1 MRIYSADLETTV
13 YDNQTY
19 TEAWASALVSLD
31 SDNPLVFHSLEE
43 TLEYL
48 DQQDED
54 AILYYH
60 NLKFDGNFW
69 LSFLI
74 NKMKFKQAIDY
85 TPTLVN
91 FKDQKELQEREL
103 IYSISSMGQWYTIT
117 FKYHK
122 HIYILKDS
130 LKLMPF
136 TLKEIGQA
144 FKTKHQ
150 KLDMEYEGYRY
161 AGCEI
166 SRAELDYIKND
177 VLVLKEALNILFEEG
192 HNKLTIGSCCLYEY
206 KKIIGKYDWGIFFPK
221 LEEIEL
227 DPDIYGVDNADAYI
241 RKSYRGGWCYLVK
254 GASGKTYH
262 NGTTADVNSLY
273 PSMMSSQSGNRYPV
287 GRPRFWI
294 GDIPDIITKPQSK
307 IASPLYYF
315 IRIRCRFYLKDG
327 MLPFIQIKH
336 NIRYK
341 STEMLETS
349 DVYNKHDGKYY
360 RYFKDKEGNI
370 HDTHVELT
378 LTCTDWEL
386 FQDHYRI
393 EDLEVLDGCYFGS
406 ELGIFDEYINKYKQ
420 IKMTSKGAKRT
431 LAKLFLNNLYGKL
444 ATSMISSFKYAVPQ
458 EDGTLSYKVQAEMNK
473 DPVYIACGSA
483 ITSYSRNFTIRAAQK
498 NFHGVD
504 KAGFKYADTD
514 SIHCDLPP
522 NKIVGIRVDDNDF
535 CAWKLEACW
544 DEAKFIR
551 QKTYVEHVTHE
562 DLKTIEHPYYNV
574 KCAGMPES
582 CKELFLASMG
592 EEWKNNDTKI
602 ELKDKQKEKYKD
614 FLSTKRTLDDF
625 KIGLQIPSKL
635 IPVTIKG
642 GVILK
647 EVDFTMR
654 GI

>member
-1 MRIYSADLETTV
+1 MKIYSADLETTV

-19 TEAWASALVSLD
+19 TEAWASALVALD
-31 SDNPLVFHSLEE
+31 SDTPLVFHSLEE

-48 DQQDED
+48 DLQQED
-54 AILYYH
+54 AVLYYH

-74 NKMKFKQAIDY
+74 NKMQFKQGIEKTATEVYI
-85 TPTLVN
+85 
-91 FKDQKELQEREL
+91 KRQKELQEREL

-117 FKYHK
+117 FKYHGY
-122 HIYILKDS
+122 IYTLKDS

-136 TLKEIGQA
+136 TLKEIGIA

-150 KLDMEYEGYRY
+150 KLDMVYEGYRY

-166 SRAELDYIKND
+166 TRAELDYIKND

-192 HNKLTIGSCCLYEY
+192 HNKLTIGACCLYEY
-206 KKIIGKYDWGIFFPK
+206 KKMLSAYEWGIFFPK
-221 LEEIEL
+221 LEEIEI
-227 DPDIYGVDNADAYI
+227 DPLQYGSSNADEYI

-273 PSMMSSQSGNRYPV
+273 PSMMHSQSGNEYPV
-287 GRPRFWI
+287 GDPIFWK
-294 GDIPDIITKPQSK
+294 GDIPWDK
-307 IASPLYYF
+307 IKANGLHEDKYF
-315 IRIRCRFYLKDG
+315 FVRIRCRFYLKEG

-336 NIRYK
+336 NIRYR

-349 DVYNKHDGKYY
+349 DVYNKKDGKYY

-370 HDTHVELT
+370 HDTQVEMT
-378 LTCTDWEL
+378 LTCTDWIL
-386 FQDHYRI
+386 FQEHYNI
-393 EDLEVLDGCYFGS
+393 EDLEILDGCYFGTFPK
-406 ELGIFDEYINKYKQ
+406 IFDEYINKYKK

-444 ATSMISSFKYAVPQ
+444 ATSMISSFKYAVPL
-458 EDGTLSYKVQAEMNK
+458 EDGTLTYKVQAEMNK
-473 DPVYIACGSA
+473 NPVFIACGSA

-504 KAGFKYADTD
+504 KPGFKYADTD

-522 NKIVGIRVDDNDF
+522 EKIQGIRVDDNDF

-562 DLKTIEHPYYNV
+562 DLKPVEHPYYNL
-574 KCAGMPES
+574 KCAGMPKS
-582 CKELFLASMG
+582 CKQLFLASMG
-592 EEWKNNDTKI
+592 EEWEDSNTP
-602 ELKDKQKEKYKD
+602 LKLTDKQKEKYKD
-614 FLSTKRTLDDF
+614 FLSTPRTLDDF
-625 KIGLQIPSKL
+625 KINLKIPSKL
-635 IPVTIKG
+635 VPVTIKG